1 MAKCTCGPKP
11 RRSRRAAGRTTA
23 YGDPYQG
30 IRHVDTEYEMVDAAR
45 GAYGHDIYVFRHD
58 NGDRI
63 ELARVRSHTAA
74 PQWRL
79 AVNGDVVKL
88 ACAKTEMLRTHRWT
102 LQLFEMIDEGLPFTT
117 LPH

>member
-1 MAKCTCGPKP
+1 MAKCTCGPK
-11 RRSRRAAGRTTA
+11 RRSRRDGGRTTA
-23 YGDPYQG
+23 YGDPYQE

-45 GAYGHDIYVFRHD
+45 GAFGNDIYVFKND
-58 NGDRI
+58 TGDRI
-63 ELARVRSHTAA
+63 ELTRIRSRTTA

-79 AVNGDVVKL
+79 AVNGDVVKPT
-88 ACAKTEMLRTHRWT
+88 CAKTEMLRTHRWT